1 MVSLI
6 YIIDF
11 GSGTVVSLFHQIT
24 QKFKTMKNSIET
36 MLDSFIHD
44 NREYIKENGGNVA
57 EYIMTGTEAQD
68 QGWLW
73 FLDDEEIEE
82 FENDSM
88 RRDELKREITEY
100 VNKNY
105 NYNIEP

>member
-1 MVSLI
+1 
-6 YIIDF
+6 
-11 GSGTVVSLFHQIT
+11 
-24 QKFKTMKNSIET
+24 MKDSIAT
-36 MLDSFIHD
+36 MLDSLVHD
-44 NREYIKENGGNVA
+44 NREHIKENGGNAA
-57 EYIMTGTEAQD
+57 EYIMTDTEAQD

-100 VNKNY
+100 VRRNY
-105 NYNIEP
+105 NYNIE